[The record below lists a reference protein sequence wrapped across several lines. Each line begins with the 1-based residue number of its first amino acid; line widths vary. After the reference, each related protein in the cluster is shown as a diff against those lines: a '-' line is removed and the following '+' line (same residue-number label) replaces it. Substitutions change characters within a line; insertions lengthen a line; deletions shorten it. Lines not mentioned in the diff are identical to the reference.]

1 MPQKRNDRVAVLLA
15 LPLLLLLCP
24 LAAGMM
30 ELSYTQHY
38 STGSEQQHGAAAGHS
53 SSSNDPAAAAAAAVD
68 ITFTATTSASGTLL
82 IGEDLQVLFETDTVK
97 TGSTLA
103 DKHCPA
109 QAEQR
114 HLTLACRAARACDAV
129 VTHVLCVVATCR
141 KLP

>member
-1 MPQKRNDRVAVLLA
+1 
-15 LPLLLLLCP
+15 LPLLLLLLLLLLC
-24 LAAGMM
+24 LFAAGMM

-38 STGSEQQHGAAAGHS
+38 STGSEQLYGAAAGHS
-53 SSSNDPAAAAAAAVD
+53 SSSSSDPAAAAVD

-82 IGEDLQVLFETDTVK
+82 IGEDLQVLFETETVK

-103 DKHCPA
+103 EKHCPA